1 MIIGVGMFAIPFS
14 FVWAGF
20 WPGMIELAL
29 LGAVVT
35 LLHLLYG
42 EIVLATPEFHRMPG
56 YVRRYLGE
64 EAARISWLSTLFGTV
79 GTLLAYIVVGSLF
92 LRTIL
97 GRIMLEADTGFFAV
111 TLVCIV
117 AVITMFSLK
126 KESAINGVLTVFEIA
141 FIAGLSLMLLPHGL
155 VANLTDARASN
166 LLAPYG
172 VLLFALSG
180 ASVVPDLVTVLDRDK
195 RQVRVAI
202 VAGSLIPVFLYALFA
217 FAVVGVSGTATTAE
231 AIAGLARILGGNIA
245 FWASIAGFL
254 AVLTSFI
261 ALSANFQQ
269 LLALDL
275 HLSRAAA
282 WAAASTIPFVFYMA
296 GFQDFIAIA
305 SAVGVVAFG
314 VDAVLFLLMGRKV
327 RQKQGDRRVLMRVV
341 SYVIFTVI
349 AVGVGAELLR
359 ILL

>member
-14 FVWAGF
+14 FVLAGF

-29 LGAVVT
+29 LGGVVT
-35 LLHLLYG
+35 LLHVLYG

-56 YVRRYLGE
+56 YIRRYLGE

-126 KESAINGVLTVFEIA
+126 KESAINGILTVFEIA
-141 FIAGLSLMLLPHGL
+141 FIAGLSLVLVPHGS
-155 VANLTDARASN
+155 VAHLADARASN
-166 LLAPYG
+166 LLAPFG

-180 ASVVPDLVTVLDRDK
+180 ASVVPDLVTVLDRNK

-202 VAGSLIPVFLYALFA
+202 VIGSLIPVFLYALFA
-217 FAVVGVSGTATTAE
+217 FAVVGVSGSATSAE
-231 AIAGLARILGGNIA
+231 AIAGLARILGGSIA

-254 AVLTSFI
+254 AVLTSFV

-275 HLSRAAA
+275 RLSRAAA
-282 WAAASTIPFVFYMA
+282 WAVASTTPFVFYIA
-296 GFQDFIAIA
+296 GFQDFIAII
-305 SAVGVVAFG
+305 SIVGVFAFG
-314 VDAVLFLLMGRKV
+314 VDGILFFLMGCRV
-327 RQKQGDRRVLMRVV
+327 RQKQNARSPLASIAGYIILA
-341 SYVIFTVI
+341 VILI
-349 AVGVGAELLR
+349 GILAELLR
-359 ILL
+359 IFR